1 MQNPKPYPRPTDQN
15 LHLIRAASQESHMHM
30 KIWRA
35 PGHIHFQIHIQ
46 LRKERKSLLYFS
58 STWLGQLGPWAP
70 SLESTW
76 IVIYLLDLGSSPK
89 HILCRR
95 GVHTLRR
102 QCSSRTEGG
111 GQSTQSTRELGH
123 PVYRLESLQSWLHSC
138 MPQNLV
144 PSGSEPSRGSEA

>member
-15 LHLIRAASQESHMHM
+15 LHFNKGRLPGESHAHGNL
-30 KIWRA
+30 KST
-35 PGHIHFQIHIQ
+35 GHIHFQIHIQ
-46 LRKERKSLLYFS
+46 LRKERKSLFLYFS

-70 SLESTW
+70 SLKSTW

-111 GQSTQSTRELGH
+111 GQSTQSTRELAAAAAK
-123 PVYRLESLQSWLHSC
+123 SLQSCPWSPSLSTWISAVLSC
-138 MPQNLV
+138 IPACH
-144 PSGSEPSRGSEA
+144 RI